1 MVLLCSCGLK
11 QIHEALQS
19 TSGSCF
25 LDSDL
30 LDVAKYE
37 IAQLRLGRERI
48 RRIEAKA
55 LDKLEKIFPQ
65 SNL

>member
-1 MVLLCSCGLK
+1 
-11 QIHEALQS
+11 
-19 TSGSCF
+19 